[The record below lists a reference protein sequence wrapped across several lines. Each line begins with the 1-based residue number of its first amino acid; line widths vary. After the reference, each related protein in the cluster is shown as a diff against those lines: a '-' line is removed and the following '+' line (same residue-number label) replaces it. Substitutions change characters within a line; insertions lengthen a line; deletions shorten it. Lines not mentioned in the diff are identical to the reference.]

1 MTLNVMFQKMQ
12 KRVKRIF
19 TRQLT
24 HQEFL
29 IINKRNKFKKCVVC
43 GEEFESFAPY
53 RIHLKN
59 LGAISYFKIIGSDTL
74 NFCCYYCHSTD
85 RDRHLFM
92 YFEKLSLWDKF
103 QNATVLHFAPERA
116 IEKKITSLNPTK
128 YIKGDLYPKEDWIKV
143 DITDIHFENESIDI
157 IICNHVLEHVPDHLK
172 AISEIYR
179 VLKPGGFAVLQTPV
193 SDLLF
198 HHFSDPNINT
208 DELRLSFYGQE
219 DHVKVVSKRELYE
232 ELSQKFKLSI
242 VKHSDY
248 FNQNDALVNG
258 VNYKEDLML
267 VVK

>member
-1 MTLNVMFQKMQ
+1 MTTKVLLRKV
-12 KRVKRIF
+12 VKRLRRLFSKKIS
-19 TRQLT
+19 
-24 HQEFL
+24 HEMFL
-29 IINKRNKFKKCVVC
+29 SQNKKLKLKKCIVC
-43 GEEFESFAPY
+43 GEEFQSFAPY
-53 RIHLKN
+53 RLVPDNQRAVSHFN
-59 LGAISYFKIIGSDTL
+59 LIGSDTL
-74 NFCCYYCHSTD
+74 NFSCYYCHCTD

-103 QNATVLHFAPERA
+103 QKATVLHFAPERA

-128 YIKGDLYPKEDWIKV
+128 YIKGDLYPKEDWVKV

-179 VLKPGGFAVLQTPV
+179 VLKQGGFAVLQTPV

-248 FNQNDALVNG
+248 FSQNDALVNG